1 MEVFYGSTMV
11 VKVPLVHAGRANLD
25 FGKGFYVTSLRTQAM
40 SWACRPANAGK
51 QRWLNVYDLDVD
63 SLKQCCKVKIF
74 PAYDEEWLDFVMEC
88 RQGGNVWQAY
98 DAVRGGIADDRIF
111 NTIELYTAGIISK
124 EETLSRLV
132 YEKPNNQICII
143 SQEVADRYLRFI
155 SSEELL

>member
-1 MEVFYGSTMV
+1 
-11 VKVPLVHAGRANLD
+11 
-25 FGKGFYVTSLRTQAM
+25 
-40 SWACRPANAGK
+40 
-51 QRWLNVYDLDVD
+51 
-63 SLKQCCKVKIF
+63 
-74 PAYDEEWLDFVMEC
+74 MEC